1 MMKSNENNGAV
12 TKSFAKKME
21 SISPF
26 ELKNKLIEM
35 ADESI
40 KKIAHTMLNAG
51 RGNRTGLLPLRAKR
65 SSF

>member
-35 ADESI
+35 ADGAS
-40 KKIAHTMLNAG
+40 
-51 RGNRTGLLPLRAKR
+51 RR
-65 SSF
+65 